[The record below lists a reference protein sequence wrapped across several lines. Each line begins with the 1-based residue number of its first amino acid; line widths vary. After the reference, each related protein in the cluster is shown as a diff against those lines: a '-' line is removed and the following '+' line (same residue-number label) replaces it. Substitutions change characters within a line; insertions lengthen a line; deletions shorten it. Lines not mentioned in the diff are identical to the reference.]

1 MAFPGMAAKVKEG
14 GSVRMCDL
22 GGMEGG
28 FATGRLLIKDIG
40 FLVGFGT
47 HPPGRLAGQE
57 MLRLPVLEDAW
68 LAVEDGR
75 VLDGGSMRDF
85 PGIADWNGLEVVE
98 ASGRCVLPAW
108 VDSHTHLVHAA
119 SREGEFVDRI
129 RGLSYQEIAA
139 RGGGILNSAK
149 ALGAMS
155 EDELFEVSLARME
168 RLMRMGTGAI
178 EIKSGYG
185 LDLESELKMLRV
197 ARRLGALDR
206 IPVRTTFL
214 GCHAVPAGWSDAMAY
229 TRHMVKEVLP
239 AVVEEGLADHVDI
252 FCEEG
257 YFGLEETRLLLEQA
271 QMRGLPAKVHVNQF
285 KASGG
290 VALCVAMGALS
301 ADHLEVL
308 RAEDV
313 AELAT
318 GSTIPVALPLC
329 SLFLDLP
336 YTQGRTLV
344 DAGCALAIATDFN
357 PGSAPSGNMHLAAAL
372 GCLRMGLEPIEAI
385 SAATANGAAALR
397 LENAVGGLGL
407 GQEASLIITRPLR
420 SVEEALYAFGDP
432 LADRVLLRGHWVD

>member
-1 MAFPGMAAKVKEG
+1 
-14 GSVRMCDL
+14 
-22 GGMEGG
+22 MENG
-28 FATGRLLIKDIG
+28 FAQGRLLIKDIG
-40 FLVGFGT
+40 HLVGFAET
-47 HPPGRLAGQE
+47 PLERMAGWD
-57 MLRLPVLEDAW
+57 MRSMPVLENAW

-75 VLDGGSMRDF
+75 VVDGGAMADF
-85 PGIADWNGLEVVE
+85 PGIADWNGLEIVD
-98 ASGRCVLPAW
+98 APGRCILPAW

-139 RGGGILNSAK
+139 RGGGILNSAR
-149 ALGAMS
+149 ALREMP
-155 EDELFEVSLARME
+155 EDELYAVSLARME

-197 ARRLGALDR
+197 ARRLGALGR
-206 IPVRTTFL
+206 IPVKTTFL
-214 GCHAVPAGWSDAMAY
+214 GCHAVPEGWSDAMSY
-229 TRHMVKEVLP
+229 TEYMVREVLP
-239 AVVEEGLADHVDI
+239 AVVAEGLADHVDI

-271 QMRGLPAKVHVNQF
+271 HLRGLPAKVHVNQF

-290 VALCVAMGALS
+290 VALCVEHGAMS
-301 ADHLEVL
+301 VDHLEVL

-313 AELAT
+313 AELANSET
-318 GSTIPVALPLC
+318 LPVALPLC

-336 YTQGRTLV
+336 FTPGRTLV

-372 GCLRMGLEPIEAI
+372 GCMRMGLEPMEAI
-385 SAATANGAAALR
+385 AASTVNGAAALG
-397 LENAVGGLGL
+397 LASEVGGLGV
-407 GQEASLIITRPLR
+407 GQEASLIMTRPLR
-420 SVEEALYAFGDP
+420 SVDEALYAFGDP
-432 LADRVLLRGHWVD
+432 LAERVLLRGHWLV